1 MANITQYLEIILNGK
16 DLTFDQAKAL
26 QDTIF
31 EGQVTEVQI
40 AAFLAMMRM
49 KRATS
54 ERDRRAGAVAA
65 GPCGAGRTSISR
77 T

>member
-16 DLTFDQAKAL
+16 DLTFGQAKAL

-40 AAFLAMMRM
+40 AAFPR
-49 KRATS
+49 
-54 ERDRRAGAVAA
+54 
-65 GPCGAGRTSISR
+65 
-77 T
+77 